1 MLNKLFVSEVRVN
14 ILKLLLLNPKR
25 GFHIRA
31 VVRQVNAEINAVR
44 RELDNLFEI
53 GLVTRRQS
61 SNKIFYQVNTQHP
74 FYQDLLSL
82 VAKEEGIGAAI
93 IKNEK
98 KLGDVEYAVLSLSFL
113 RGRKSTALDV
123 DLFMVGDINV
133 DLLKNIVKEEESK
146 INREINYSIMSS
158 EEFFNRKR
166 TNDPFIYKILTQS
179 RTMLIGDEEK
189 FCSLVQN
196 L

>member
-61 SNKIFYQVNTQHP
+61 SNKVFYQVNTQHP

-189 FCSLVQN
+189 FCSLVQD